1 MTIEISTGLNEA
13 RLQATANYID
23 SGAGAGY
30 FAIYGGTRAANIATS
45 PATPAL
51 VQIELTEPCG
61 TVAAGV
67 LSLTGADPAMVVNS
81 GVATWARLFNGD
93 GQPVLDCDCGLY
105 SDPGDPGE
113 LRLSNLS
120 LYAGAEVAIVSA
132 ALA

>member
-13 RLQATANYID
+13 RLQATANHID

-30 FAIYGGTRAANIATS
+30 FAIYGGTRAANIATA
-45 PATPAL
+45 PGTTAL

-61 TVAAGV
+61 SVTAGV
-67 LSLTGADPAMVVNS
+67 LNLTAADVGMVANS
-81 GVATWARLFNGD
+81 GLATWARLFNGD
-93 GQPVLDCDCGLY
+93 GQAVLDCDCGLY

-120 LYAGAEVAIVSA
+120 LYAGAEVSLVSA
-132 ALA
+132 AFG